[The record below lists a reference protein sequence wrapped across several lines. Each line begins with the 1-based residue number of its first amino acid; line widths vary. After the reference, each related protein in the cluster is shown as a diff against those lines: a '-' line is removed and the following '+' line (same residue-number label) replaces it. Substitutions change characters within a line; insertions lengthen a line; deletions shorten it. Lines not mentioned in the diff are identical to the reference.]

1 MNIGIVGGG
10 AIGLLIASKLS
21 EQGHQVNI
29 YVRNKV
35 QKKLINEYN
44 LLSLPSQKTYSVKA
58 ELIEEIKPDELM
70 FICVKQYDLNND
82 VFDYLKALPST
93 LVFLQNGMG
102 HIDLI
107 KAANLH
113 HTIFIGTCE
122 HAARKKD
129 ERSVEHTGKGKINL
143 ALYQG
148 DNQLLSKYVDALS
161 NEAFPIKIESDWKKM
176 LLDKLLINS
185 VVNPITAVNR
195 VKNGALITDPNL
207 NQVAQNLTFEVALA
221 LSLDPI
227 QQWERVQSI
236 ATLTGDN
243 DSSMKVD
250 LDKGRKTEVDGILGY
265 VQRHA
270 IASTPIID
278 HYVKAIKKM
287 EKGEEG

>member
-29 YVRNKV
+29 YVRNKM
-35 QKKLINEYN
+35 QKQLINEYN
-44 LLSLPSQKTYSVKA
+44 VLSLPSQKMYGVKA

-70 FICVKQYDLNND
+70 FICVKQYDLNN
-82 VFDYLKALPST
+82 VFDYLKGLPST

-129 ERSVEHTGKGKINL
+129 ERTVEHTGKGKINL
-143 ALYQG
+143 AFYQG
-148 DNQLLSKYVDALS
+148 DNQLLSKYYDDISDVD
-161 NEAFPIKIESDWKKM
+161 FPIKIESDWEKL

-185 VVNPITAVNR
+185 VINPITAVNR
-195 VKNGALITDPNL
+195 VKNGALITAPDL
-207 NQVAQNLTFEVALA
+207 NQVAKNLTFEVALA
-221 LSLDPI
+221 LSLDPV

-270 IASTPIID
+270 IASTPIVD
-278 HYVKAIKKM
+278 YYVKAIKKM
-287 EKGEEG
+287 EKGGEG